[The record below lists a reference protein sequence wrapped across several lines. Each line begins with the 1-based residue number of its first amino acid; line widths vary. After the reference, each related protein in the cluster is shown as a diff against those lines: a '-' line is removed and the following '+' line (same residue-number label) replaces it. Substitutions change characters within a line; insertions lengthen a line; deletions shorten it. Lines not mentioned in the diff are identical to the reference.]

1 LIRRLI
7 VKRRVLHTVR
17 RIRKERDI
25 TMKKIGWRFLRG
37 VVYVFLSGLAAK
49 YAPVLDPILGSAL
62 GPGATA
68 SLVGGALL
76 ALDKYLGIGGLVPYA
91 PAK

>member
-1 LIRRLI
+1 
-7 VKRRVLHTVR
+7 
-17 RIRKERDI
+17 
-25 TMKKIGWRFLRG
+25 MKKLAWRFGRG

-49 YAPVLDPILGSAL
+49 YAPILDPILGPAI

-68 SLVGGALL
+68 SIVGGILL
-76 ALDKYLGIGGLVPYA
+76 ALDKALGIGGLVKY